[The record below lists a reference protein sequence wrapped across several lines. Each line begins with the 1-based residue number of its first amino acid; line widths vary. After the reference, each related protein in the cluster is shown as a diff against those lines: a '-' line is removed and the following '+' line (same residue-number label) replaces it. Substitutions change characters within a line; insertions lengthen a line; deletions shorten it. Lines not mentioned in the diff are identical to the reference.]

1 MKTVLL
7 IGDSTM
13 FGSTVSGG
21 YGIYLANRYTV
32 FEMGE
37 VLLPNENCQ
46 DTRFT
51 LNTFD
56 EIFAEHKDRLSQVDL
71 VHWNNGLWDTLH
83 FLGNPRA
90 TVPIERY
97 LKNLS
102 EIHKLLLEKCPHAK
116 IAFATSTPVDEGQ
129 NGKTYR
135 TNAEIR
141 DYNLGACRLL
151 SAMWWRS
158 ANFPILQCIC
168 AEHRRQCSNRL
179 NTTML
184 LRRLRR
190 SCMSDCRQ
198 STRRVW
204 SAVVWRWTL
213 ALDLP
218 RRWSKI
224 TNCLQGC
231 TA

>member
-151 SAMWWRS
+151 SGLGCYINDLYTFADENLWKHR
-158 ANFPILQCIC
+158 APDGVHFTDAGCILL
-168 AEHRRQCSNRL
+168 SG
-179 NTTML
+179 
-184 LRRLRR
+184 
-190 SCMSDCRQ
+190 
-198 STRRVW
+198 RVMEFIEE
-204 SAVVWRWTL
+204 VL
-213 ALDLP
+213 E
-218 RRWSKI
+218 
-224 TNCLQGC
+224 NG
-231 TA
+231 